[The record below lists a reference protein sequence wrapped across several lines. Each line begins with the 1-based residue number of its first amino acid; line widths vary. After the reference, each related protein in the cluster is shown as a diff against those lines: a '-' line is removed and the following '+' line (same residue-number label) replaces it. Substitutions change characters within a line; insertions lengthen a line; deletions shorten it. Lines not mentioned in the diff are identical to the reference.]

1 MVTDAKRLQ
10 QVIKNLLANA
20 FTFTRRGSVSL
31 EIRAV
36 GPEAARDSQSLR
48 EAESVLAFAVADTG
62 IGIPLDK
69 QQIIFEAFQQADG
82 STSRK
87 YGGTGLGLAISRE
100 IARLL
105 GGEIRLASSAGRGST
120 FTLYLPQTFPQP
132 APAREL
138 GREARARAVSPVTGA
153 EEDDEQP
160 RLALSEV
167 VGDDRESIGPGD
179 RSLLIVENDVAF
191 ARLLAEVARE
201 IGFKVLITS
210 FGSSALAL
218 VRQYQPS
225 AITLDISLPDM
236 EGWRVLE
243 RLKSDFGT
251 RHVPVTVITTGED
264 VRRGRALGAFD
275 TVGKPVKTRDGLR
288 EILESL
294 KRCLE
299 REQKDLVLIHPDEA
313 ERAALARLL
322 AADGLRVQAE
332 PSLSALNGSFDW
344 GAVDGVVLGVGS
356 QEELVGLMSNGRG
369 SSFRAIPLITYGPP
383 DWIAEVETLL
393 KSSGSE
399 ITVIPVSS
407 QERLVDQC
415 LLRLHR
421 PVWAMSESHRQILE
435 TLHHGSQ
442 RLTARRV
449 LIVDDD
455 IRNIFAMTSILER
468 YEMSIVSAETG
479 RGAIE
484 RLDRQGDIEI
494 VLMDVMMPEMDGFE
508 TMRAIREDPRF
519 RSLPIIAVT
528 AKAMKGDREKCIEAG
543 ASDYLAK
550 PVDSEELVSKLR
562 DWLSR

>member
-1 MVTDAKRLQ
+1 
-10 QVIKNLLANA
+10 
-20 FTFTRRGSVSL
+20 
-31 EIRAV
+31 V

-105 GGEIRLASSAGRGST
+105 GGEIHLVSSAGRGST
-120 FTLYLPQTFPQP
+120 FTLYLPQTLAQP
-132 APAREL
+132 AAAREL
-138 GREARARAVSPVTGA
+138 GPEAGAGAISLVTGA

-288 EILESL
+288 ETLESL

-399 ITVIPVSS
+399 ITVIPASS